1 MSASSPTPAPIISKV
16 SADIA
21 KVVADP
27 DVKKRLGAT
36 GSYTHAMTPD
46 ETGAFVAEQQE
57 TWLPVLQ
64 TISTQ

>member
-1 MSASSPTPAPIISKV
+1 M
-16 SADIA
+16 A

-27 DVKKRLGAT
+27 DVKKKLAAT

-46 ETGAFVAEQQE
+46 ETGAFVAKQQE